1 MTKPPAAGHRGAC
14 RKNTGNN
21 GENACGRSTAPSP
34 AGSGHTRK
42 AAHFRLP
49 IAGRLIKVI
58 RMSAQWTTA
67 REYTDIKYETT
78 DNGSIAKITINRPPR
93 PQCVPSPDRA

>member
-1 MTKPPAAGHRGAC
+1 MTKAASCRPPGSLPE
-14 RKNTGNN
+14 NTGNN
-21 GENACGRSTAPSP
+21 GENAYGRSTAPSP

-67 REYTDIKYETT
+67 KEYTDIKYETT
-78 DNGSIAKITINRPPR
+78 DNGSIAKSRSTAPTSAMRS
-93 PQCVPSPDRA
+93 VP

>member
-1 MTKPPAAGHRGAC
+1 MTKAASFRPPGSLPE
-14 RKNTGNN
+14 NTGNN
-21 GENACGRSTAPSP
+21 GENACGRNAAPSP

-49 IAGRLIKVI
+49 IAGSLIKVI

-78 DNGSIAKITINRPPR
+78 DNGSIAKSRSTAPTSAMRS
-93 PQCVPSPDRA
+93 VP